1 MRRAANDDESY
12 EGATRVGENESVQE
26 QSFDRVGDSSRDR
39 RGHEIKQGRLTW
51 EFPLG
56 VVRGKLDEPG
66 PRFVDVEG
74 EADKEAC
81 RWERGGCRE

>member
-1 MRRAANDDESY
+1 MDQESISQESRIDLPNDQSADH
-12 EGATRVGENESVQE
+12 GRTRTRKGEN
-26 QSFDRVGDSSRDR
+26 
-39 RGHEIKQGRLTW
+39 RLTW

-56 VVRGKLDEPG
+56 VVRGQLDEPG

-81 RWERGGCRE
+81 RLERGGLL

>member
-1 MRRAANDDESY
+1 
-12 EGATRVGENESVQE
+12 
-26 QSFDRVGDSSRDR
+26 
-39 RGHEIKQGRLTW
+39 LTW

-56 VVRGKLDEPG
+56 VVRGELDEPG

-81 RWERGGCRE
+81 RWERNQCKP